1 MSIEEMHILSLDRTI
16 ITINKTASNPKTP
29 IIIAGTIITK
39 GIIRITIKWRKK

>member
-1 MSIEEMHILSLDRTI
+1 MDIFSIPLVVFCVVLSVIL
-16 ITINKTASNPKTP
+16 SNPKTP